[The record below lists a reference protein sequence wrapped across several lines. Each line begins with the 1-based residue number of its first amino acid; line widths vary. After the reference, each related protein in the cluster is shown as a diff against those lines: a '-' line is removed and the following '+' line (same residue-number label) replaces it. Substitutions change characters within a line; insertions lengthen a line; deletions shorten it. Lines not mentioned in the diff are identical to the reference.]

1 MNQAGMNQAGMTAL
15 VTGASSGIG
24 EQIALQLAARGMN
37 LVLAARSQD
46 RLESLA
52 MRLRAAYPGIDV
64 DVISVDLAVPHG
76 SQELTDRLADAG
88 TRVDVLINNA
98 GFGSHNALVDED
110 PDNLAREI
118 QLNCSSLVTLTARLL
133 PAMVERGR
141 GGVLNVASTA
151 GFQPIPTMAVY
162 AATKAFV
169 LSFTEAVWAETRT
182 SGVRVVALCPGPTET
197 AFFETTGKDFMTSGR
212 QTAEEVA
219 AVGVEALFNGR
230 GPTVVSGTVNKL
242 MAAGTRLAPR
252 AVVARV
258 AELRVR
264 PRR

>member
-1 MNQAGMNQAGMTAL
+1 MSPTAQTAL

-24 EQIALQLAARGMN
+24 EQIALQLGARGIN
-37 LVLAARSQD
+37 LVLSARSEDKLQ
-46 RLESLA
+46 SLA
-52 MRLRAAYPGIDV
+52 GRLRAENPGIGV
-64 DVISVDLAVPHG
+64 EVLPADLAEPG
-76 SQELTDRLADAG
+76 GAKDLADRLAAAG
-88 TRVDVLINNA
+88 TPVDVLVNNA
-98 GFGSHNALVDED
+98 GFGSHNRLIDED
-110 PDNLAREI
+110 PDNLAHEI

-169 LSFTEAVWAETRT
+169 VSFTEALWAETRAT
-182 SGVRVVALCPGPTET
+182 GVRVVALCPGPTET
-197 AFFETTGKDFMTSGR
+197 GFFDATGKDFMTGGR

-219 AVGVEALFNGR
+219 AVGVKAFFDGR
-230 GPTVVSGTVNKL
+230 GPTVVSGTLNRV
-242 MAAGTRLAPR
+242 MASSSRLAPR
-252 AVVARV
+252 AVVARI

-264 PRR
+264 PSRTG

>member
-1 MNQAGMNQAGMTAL
+1 MNAKGMTAL

-24 EQIALQLAARGMN
+24 EQFALQLAARGID

-46 RLESLA
+46 RLEDLA
-52 MRLRAAYPGIDV
+52 GRLRTAYPGIDV

-76 SQELTDRLADAG
+76 PKDLTDQLTARGA
-88 TRVDVLINNA
+88 RVDFLINNA
-98 GFGSHNALVDED
+98 GFGSHNRLVDED

-118 QLNCSSLVTLTARLL
+118 QLNCSSLATLTARLL
-133 PAMVERGR
+133 PSMVERGR

-169 LSFTEAVWAETRT
+169 LSFTEAVWAETRK

-197 AFFETTGKDFMTSGR
+197 AFFATTGKDFMTSGR
-212 QTAEEVA
+212 QTAEQVA
-219 AVGVEALFNGR
+219 AVGVDALFNGR

-242 MAAGTRLAPR
+242 MAASTRLAPR

-258 AELRVR
+258 AGLRVR
-264 PRR
+264 PTR

>member
-1 MNQAGMNQAGMTAL
+1 MNTTAQTAL

-24 EQIALQLAARGMN
+24 EQFALQLAARGMN
-37 LVLAARSQD
+37 LVLAARSED
-46 RLESLA
+46 RMRALA
-52 MRLRAAYPGIDV
+52 AQLRTRHNVDV
-64 DVISVDLAVPHG
+64 DVIGVDLAVPEG
-76 SQELTDRLADAG
+76 AKELADRLAADG

-98 GFGSHNALVDED
+98 GFGSHNLFVDED

-118 QLNCSSLVTLTARLL
+118 QLNCSSLVTLTSRLL
-133 PAMVERGR
+133 PGMVERGR

-169 LSFTEAVWAETRT
+169 VSFTEALWAETRKT
-182 SGVRVVALCPGPTET
+182 GVRVVALCPGPTET
-197 AFFETTGKDFMTSGR
+197 AFFDATGKDFMTGGR

-219 AVGVEALFNGR
+219 AVGLKAFVSGR
-230 GPTVVSGTVNKL
+230 GPTVIPGTLNRL
-242 MAAGTRLAPR
+242 MAASTGLAPR
-252 AVVARV
+252 SVVARI

-264 PRR
+264 PTG

>member
-1 MNQAGMNQAGMTAL
+1 MNPAGKTAL

-24 EQIALQLAARGMN
+24 EQFALQLGARGMN
-37 LVLAARSQD
+37 LVLAARGED
-46 RLESLA
+46 RMQSLA
-52 MRLRAAYPGIDV
+52 GRLQAANPGIEV
-64 DVISVDLAVPHG
+64 DVVGVDLATPDG
-76 SQELTDRLADAG
+76 AKELADRVAARG
-88 TRVDVLINNA
+88 TQVDVLVNNA
-98 GFGSHNALVDED
+98 GFGSHNRLVDED

-133 PAMVERGR
+133 PAMVERR
-141 GGVLNVASTA
+141 QGGVLNVASTA

-169 LSFTEAVWAETRT
+169 LSFTEAVWAETRKT
-182 SGVRVVALCPGPTET
+182 GVRVVALCPGPTET
-197 AFFETTGKDFMTSGR
+197 AFFDNTGKDFMTSGR

-219 AVGVEALFNGR
+219 ATGVKAFFDGS
-230 GPTVVSGTVNKL
+230 GPTVVPGTLNRL
-242 MAAGTRLAPR
+242 MASSSRLAPR

-264 PRR
+264 PGR

>member
-1 MNQAGMNQAGMTAL
+1 MSPAAQTAL

-24 EQIALQLAARGMN
+24 EQIALRLGARGLN
-37 LVLAARSQD
+37 LVLTARSGD
-46 RLESLA
+46 RLEALA
-52 MRLRAAYPGIDV
+52 ARLRAAQPGIDV
-64 DVISVDLAVPHG
+64 TVVSADLAEPG
-76 SQELTDRLADAG
+76 GTKDLTDRLTATG
-88 TRVDVLINNA
+88 TQVDMLVNNA
-98 GFGSHNALVDED
+98 GFGSHNLVVDED

-169 LSFTEAVWAETRT
+169 LSFTEALWAETRKT
-182 SGVRVVALCPGPTET
+182 GVRVVALCPGPTET
-197 AFFETTGKDFMTSGR
+197 GFFDATGKDFMTTGR

-219 AVGVEALFNGR
+219 AVGVRAFFDGS
-230 GPTVVSGTVNKL
+230 GPTVVSGTLNRL
-242 MAAGTRLAPR
+242 MASSSRLAPR
-252 AVVARV
+252 SVVTRI

-264 PRR
+264 PSR